1 MATDK
6 TKNKRGLLYVA
17 GLILLG
23 LAILGINQC
32 SDSSAYTMN
41 PEYYNVRVVIPIVLA
56 VFIGFMV
63 FLWTRDR
70 KKKK

>member
-41 PEYYNVRVVIPIVLA
+41 PEYYNVRVVIPIVVVLF
-56 VFIGFMV
+56 VGLMV
-63 FLWTRDR
+63 YLRSRD
-70 KKKK
+70 K